1 MDDGFQSNHRDEWKA
16 YKYKAD
22 NTSCLQKAKRRGKSW
37 IRSAIKNPE
46 RKPVGISYQQ
56 KCSFQYWLSI
66 WKLIEHIYDK

>member
-37 IRSAIKNPE
+37 IRSAIKNPK
-46 RKPVGISYQQ
+46 RKPAGKS
-56 KCSFQYWLSI
+56 
-66 WKLIEHIYDK
+66 